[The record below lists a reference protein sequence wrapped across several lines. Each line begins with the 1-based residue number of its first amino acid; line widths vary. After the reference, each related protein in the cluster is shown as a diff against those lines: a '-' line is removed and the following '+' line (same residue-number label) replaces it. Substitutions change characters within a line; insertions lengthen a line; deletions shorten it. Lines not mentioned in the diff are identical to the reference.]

1 MPLLTRACLPAI
13 AVGLMSLLAACANDG
28 QLMLGNGPLFGA
40 TTTAS
45 IPARP
50 RIDPVCAT
58 LSSQIELLHQEGI
71 AAKVEKAAA
80 KKHRMT
86 AADLN
91 KAAQLNKANAEF
103 QSKCSAT

>member
-1 MPLLTRACLPAI
+1 MLPLTRACLPAI
-13 AVGLMSLLAACANDG
+13 AVGLMSLLTACANDG
-28 QLMLGNGPLFGA
+28 QLMLGDGALFGA

-45 IPARP
+45 IPAKP

-58 LSSQIELLHQEGI
+58 LSSQIESLQQEGV

-80 KKHRMT
+80 KKHKMT

>member
-1 MPLLTRACLPAI
+1 MLLLKRACLPAI
-13 AVGLMSLLAACANDG
+13 AVGITSLLAACANDG
-28 QLMLGNGPLFGA
+28 QLMLGDGALFGA

-45 IPARP
+45 IPAKP

-58 LSSQIELLHQEGI
+58 LSFQIESLQQEGV

-80 KKHRMT
+80 KKHKMT

-91 KAAQLNKANAEF
+91 KAAELNKANAEF
-103 QSKCSAT
+103 QSKCAAT

>member
-1 MPLLTRACLPAI
+1 MLLLTRACLPAI

-58 LSSQIELLHQEGI
+58 LSSQIESLQQEGV

-80 KKHRMT
+80 KKHKMT

-91 KAAQLNKANAEF
+91 KAAELNKANAEF
-103 QSKCSAT
+103 QSKCSAR